1 MRVFGLLLALLLSSL
16 PMSAQ
21 TWAELGLNDG
31 RVLKAVK
38 FVSQSPDSILVRHSE
53 GIAQVKKELLPVEL
67 QKLYPIDR
75 ASARA
80 RDARLAEAQA
90 ELLRKKAIADR
101 NAQTVYEQ
109 RRDEQRQIDAGLAAE
124 RAQRDASLQ
133 ELRDSG
139 TLSGELQIVSSG
151 YQLSSAV
158 LHVKNIG
165 ERSTTF
171 DWRQVEAQT
180 RLGEKLTATAA
191 MPRDKDRLD
200 WTIEPGATRVF
211 EIGFGT
217 YRMGS
222 NNGIS
227 SVRWK

>member
-1 MRVFGLLLALLLSSL
+1 
-16 PMSAQ
+16 MSAQ
-21 TWAELGLNDG
+21 TWAELGLKDG

-38 FVSQSPDSILVRHSE
+38 FVSQSPDSILVRHSG
-53 GIAQVKKELLPVEL
+53 GIAQVKKELLPAEL

-80 RDARLAEAQA
+80 RDAQLADARA
-90 ELLRKKAIADR
+90 ELLRQKAIADR
-101 NAQTVYEQ
+101 NAQASYEQ
-109 RRDEQRQIDAGLAAE
+109 RKDEQRQIDAGLAAE

-139 TLSGELQIVSSG
+139 KLSGELQIVSSS
-151 YQLSSAV
+151 YRLSSAIV
-158 LHVKNIG
+158 QVKNIG
-165 ERSTTF
+165 ERSVTF

-180 RLGEKLTATAA
+180 RFGEKLAATAA
-191 MPRDKDRLD
+191 MPKDKDRLD
-200 WTIEPGATRVF
+200 WAIEPGATRVF

-217 YRMGS
+217 YTSGS
-222 NNGIS
+222 SNWVS